1 MPCTKVIF
9 YPLNSASFLSAEMSK
24 ILKKSKNRPKIQFAM
39 ESDKTTFQTVHKYVF
54 FSLRYSMARFTVF
67 FVFKRSSNNTL
78 CGARETDVGAVKPIL
93 SPFT

>member
-9 YPLNSASFLSAEMSK
+9 YPLNSASFLSAEMSE

-39 ESDKTTFQTVHKYVF
+39 ESDKQHFRLFINVF

-67 FVFKRSSNNTL
+67 FVFKRSSNNML
-78 CGARETDVGAVKPIL
+78 CGARETDVGAAKPIL
-93 SPFT
+93 SPFA

>member
-24 ILKKSKNRPKIQFAM
+24 ILKKSKNRPKNSVCDGIGQ
-39 ESDKTTFQTVHKYVF
+39 TTFQTVHKYVF

-67 FVFKRSSNNTL
+67 FVFKRSSNNML
-78 CGARETDVGAVKPIL
+78 CGARETDVGAAKPIL
-93 SPFT
+93 SPFA